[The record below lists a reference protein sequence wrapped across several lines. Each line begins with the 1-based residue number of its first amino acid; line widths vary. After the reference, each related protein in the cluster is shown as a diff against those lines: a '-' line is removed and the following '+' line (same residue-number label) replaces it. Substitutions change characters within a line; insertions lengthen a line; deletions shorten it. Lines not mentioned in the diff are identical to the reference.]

1 MSLDGIITAFAK
13 QLHSIATFFASFY
26 ALCVFVAIL
35 GQGNSGFH
43 NMATIL
49 DVFGLRV
56 AKSWVISFYN
66 RLIMW
71 EVASSVR
78 VLCLIWLLVAL
89 TIFVYLFWG
98 ERSGQLMPAPAVGVT
113 FTWSLYTD
121 LYSCSQLWNIATF
134 MYMLALVLILV
145 GSLKRGREFWKYP
158 LFAIMGCLVT
168 PMYAL
173 VVIPF
178 WISTKTDDYD
188 QTRGLSEIVRQLDK
202 IQKKLK

>member
-26 ALCVFVAIL
+26 ALCVFIAIF
-35 GQGNSGFH
+35 GHGDNGVH

-49 DVFGLRV
+49 DVFGLTGART
-56 AKSWVISFYN
+56 WVISLSN
-66 RLIMW
+66 RLMMW

-78 VLCLIWLLVAL
+78 VLFLIWLLVAL

-98 ERSGQLMPAPAVGVT
+98 EPSGQLMPSPAVGVT

-121 LYSCSQLWNIATF
+121 LYSGSQLWNIATF

-158 LFAIMGCLVT
+158 LFAIVGCLVT
-168 PMYAL
+168 PLYAL

-188 QTRGLSEIVRQLDK
+188 QTRGLSEIVLTLEK
-202 IQKKLK
+202 IHNKLK